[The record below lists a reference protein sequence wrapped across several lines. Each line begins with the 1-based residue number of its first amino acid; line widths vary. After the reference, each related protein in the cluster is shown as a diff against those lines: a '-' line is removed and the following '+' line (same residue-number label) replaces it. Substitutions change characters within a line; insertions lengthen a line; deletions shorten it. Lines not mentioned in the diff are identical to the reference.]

1 MKKIFIMGGGETMKK
16 FILLLF
22 ALIFVVTGKSFAY
35 GPHDENCVECHSI
48 HQAKGDRLAA
58 VASPSEK
65 YLTGEPVKG
74 VDAFCLG
81 CHNKNVG
88 ILPIEMHKTHPVGI
102 TPKKAKVP
110 ATNLSANGTFTCTSC
125 HDPHPSNPNYKYLI
139 IDTKGGKDLGKFCSY
154 CHPAQASPVRA
165 EAPAPASAPKKK

>member
-1 MKKIFIMGGGETMKK
+1 MMKKLIILSFVALMFIIANNGYA
-16 FILLLF
+16 F
-22 ALIFVVTGKSFAY
+22 
-35 GPHDENCVECHSI
+35 GPHDENCIECHSV
-48 HQAKGDRLAA
+48 HQAKAPKLAA
-58 VASPSEK
+58 VAATGEK

-88 ILPIEMHKTHPVGI
+88 IMPVEMHKTHPVGV

-110 ATNLSANGTFTCTSC
+110 PTNLSAEGIFTCTSC

-139 IDTKGGKDLGKFCSY
+139 LDTKGGKDLGKFCAY
-154 CHPAQASPVRA
+154 CHPAQAPAVRA
-165 EAPAPASAPKKK
+165 EAAPASAPATAPKKK

>member
-1 MKKIFIMGGGETMKK
+1 MKKLVLLSIVAIMFIF
-16 FILLLF
+16 
-22 ALIFVVTGKSFAY
+22 ANKSFAY

-58 VASPSEK
+58 VASTTEK
-65 YLTGEPVKG
+65 YRTGEPVKG

-88 ILPIEMHKTHPVGI
+88 IAPIEMHKTHPVGI

-110 ATNLSANGTFTCTSC
+110 ASNLSENGLFTCTSC
-125 HDPHPSNPNYKYLI
+125 HDPHPSNPNYKYLV
-139 IDTKGGKDLGKFCSY
+139 IDTKGGKELGKFCSY
-154 CHPAQASPVRA
+154 CHPAQAAPIKT
-165 EAPAPASAPKKK
+165 EATTPGSAPTPKKK

>member
-1 MKKIFIMGGGETMKK
+1 MMKKL
-16 FILLLF
+16 FILSF
-22 ALIFVVTGKSFAY
+22 VALMFIITNKSYAF
-35 GPHDENCVECHSI
+35 GPHDENCIECHSV
-48 HQAKGDRLAA
+48 HQAKGSKLAA
-58 VASPSEK
+58 VAPTNEK

-88 ILPIEMHKTHPVGI
+88 IMPIEMHKTHPVGV

-110 ATNLSANGTFTCTSC
+110 STNLTADGMFTCASC

-154 CHPAQASPVRA
+154 CHPAQAPAVRA
-165 EAPAPASAPKKK
+165 EATPATPAPAPKKK